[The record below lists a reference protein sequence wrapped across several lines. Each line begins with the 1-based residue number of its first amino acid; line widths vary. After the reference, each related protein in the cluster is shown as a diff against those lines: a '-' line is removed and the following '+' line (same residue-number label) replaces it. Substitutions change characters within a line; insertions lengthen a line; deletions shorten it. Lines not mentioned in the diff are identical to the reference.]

1 MVAGMFHKP
10 SRGRRNRGSR
20 LSEIVTSSV
29 PLPPRAPRPAAPS
42 QAAVPQVAAPQ
53 VAARAAIARAAQ
65 ATGVDFDFLL
75 AQAKLESGL
84 DPNAR
89 AGTSS
94 ATGLYQFLGSTW
106 VDTLKKHGAEHGL
119 GWAGAAATDPAM
131 RAQVMALRH
140 DPQASALMAAELAGD
155 NQMALSSALG
165 RTPDSAELYLAHF
178 LGAQGATQFLS
189 ALSVDPGQSAASV
202 VPTAAASN
210 RAIFFAA
217 DGAPRSLGE
226 VMNLLRTRLAG
237 AMEGGDAAQW
247 AAYAP
252 AAGAAPAQTFTGGP
266 VARAFQAAQAQ
277 AADAGGAG
285 ARPSMAETLRQTFA
299 ISEAAGSTVPA
310 NVRTAYGRL
319 SALGL

>member
-1 MVAGMFHKP
+1 MVARMLPKP

-20 LSEIVTSSV
+20 LSEIANSSV
-29 PLPPRAPRPAAPS
+29 PLPRAAAP
-42 QAAVPQVAAPQ
+42 QAATSQ
-53 VAARAAIARAAQ
+53 VAARAAIARAAR
-65 ATGVDFDFLL
+65 ATGVDFNFLL

-106 VDTLKKHGAEHGL
+106 VDTLRKHGAEHGL
-119 GWAGAAATDPAM
+119 GWAGAAASDPAM

-155 NQMALSSALG
+155 NQVALTSALG
-165 RTPDSAELYLAHF
+165 RAPDPSELYLAHF

-189 ALSVDPGQSAASV
+189 ALSVDPQQSAASV

-210 RAIFFAA
+210 RAIFFGA
-217 DGAPRSLGE
+217 DGAPRTLDE
-226 VMNLLRTRLAG
+226 VMTLMRTRLAG

-247 AAYAP
+247 AGQWAAYPAMAAPSSAP
-252 AAGAAPAQTFTGGP
+252 AFSGGP
-266 VARAFQAAQAQ
+266 MARAFQAAQA
-277 AADAGGAG
+277 AAGGGSDSG

-299 ISEAAGSTVPA
+299 IGEASGAAVPA
-310 NVRTAYGRL
+310 HVRTAYGRL

>member
-1 MVAGMFHKP
+1 M
-10 SRGRRNRGSR
+10 
-20 LSEIVTSSV
+20 SEIVTNPV
-29 PLPPRAPRPAAPS
+29 AP
-42 QAAVPQVAAPQ
+42 PQ

-65 ATGVDFDFLL
+65 ATGVNFDYLL

-119 GWAGAAATDPAM
+119 GWAGAAGSDPAM

-140 DPQASALMAAELAGD
+140 DPEASAMMAAELAGD
-155 NQMALSSALG
+155 NQAALSTSLG
-165 RTPDSAELYLAHF
+165 RTPDPAELYLAHF
-178 LGAQGATQFLS
+178 LGAQGATEFLS
-189 ALSVDPGQSAASV
+189 ALAANPAQSAAAV
-202 VPTAAASN
+202 APGAAATN
-210 RAIFFAA
+210 RAIFFGS

-226 VMNLLRTRLAG
+226 VMNLLRGRMAG
-237 AMEGGDAAQW
+237 AMEGGDPGEW
-247 AAYAP
+247 ASYAP
-252 AAGAAPAQTFTGGP
+252 NTVTTAAAPQQTFSGGP
-266 VARAFQAAQAQ
+266 VAQAFQAAQA
-277 AADAGGAG
+277 AAATGGGDTA

-299 ISEAAGSTVPA
+299 IGDGGGGAVPA
-310 NVRTAYGRL
+310 HVRNAYGRL

>member
-1 MVAGMFHKP
+1 M
-10 SRGRRNRGSR
+10 
-20 LSEIVTSSV
+20 SEIATN
-29 PLPPRAPRPAAPS
+29 
-42 QAAVPQVAAPQ
+42 AVPPPQ

-65 ATGVDFDFLL
+65 ATGVDFNYLL

-106 VDTLKKHGAEHGL
+106 IDTLKKHGAEHGL
-119 GWAGAAATDPAM
+119 GWAGMAAGDPTL

-189 ALSVDPGQSAASV
+189 ALAVDPGRSAAALMPS
-202 VPTAAASN
+202 AAATN
-210 RAIFFAA
+210 RAIFFET
-217 DGAPRSLGE
+217 DGSARSLGQ
-226 VMNLLRTRLAG
+226 VMTLLRGRIAG

-247 AAYAP
+247 ADYLPP
-252 AAGAAPAQTFTGGP
+252 AAAMPQPVYSGGP
-266 VARAFQAAQAQ
+266 VAQAFQAAQAS
-277 AADAGGAG
+277 ASGAGTGGAG
-285 ARPSMAETLRQTFA
+285 RPSMAETLRQTFA
-299 ISEAAGSTVPA
+299 TGDGQASVLPA
-310 NVRTAYGRL
+310 NIRDAYGRL
-319 SALGL
+319 AALGL